1 MTTPAVRE
9 DRAPVQGQVIS
20 PSAVANATQSAAF
33 ELGQVIKSLVNGS
46 PHAFHSETDAL
57 AAHASI
63 DRYVKAHVPVSA
75 RAALADGTQA
85 APFED
90 VSKRPAPASAGYLM
104 PTPNA
109 PAIDYDRLAAAI
121 VRAQL
126 AEQAAAQES
135 AAAPAPVQ
143 ATEPASDE

>member
-33 ELGQVIKSLVNGS
+33 ELGQVIKTLVAGS
-46 PHAFHSETDAL
+46 SHAFHSENEVLDA
-57 AAHASI
+57 HRKI
-63 DRYVKAHVPVSA
+63 DTYVRAHVPVSA
-75 RAALADGTQA
+75 RAALADGTQT
-85 APFED
+85 APVED
-90 VSKRPAPASAGYLM
+90 VSKRPAPAGAGYIM
-104 PTPNA
+104 PSPNA

-143 ATEPASDE
+143 VTEPDSDE